1 MLRLSLIF
9 HLFIGSTVMGIAV
22 VAALAS
28 GYDTLN
34 PILIAALIGWV
45 VSIPVTWYVAKMVYE
60 NT

>member
-1 MLRLSLIF
+1 MLRMALIF
-9 HLFIGSTVMGIAV
+9 HLFIGSTLAGVAV

-34 PILIAALIGWV
+34 PILIAALIGFL
-45 VSIPVTWYVAKMVYE
+45 VSIPVTYFVAKAVYE